1 MNSIKHILLI
11 TFLLYQT
18 SETIAQISIPGDIF
32 DRIDKL
38 EDSTSLILYPSITKN
53 TNDRFTLL
61 SPYSKLS
68 VNTSYPRGY
77 NDGPIWKGKGATW
90 EFHGGFSM
98 NRGALSITLFPSV
111 FYSQNSNFNLAP
123 NGNQSLIQE
132 RYKFGGGIDFVQQ
145 FGLDPF
151 VAAHLGQSEISLTFG
166 KFSTSISTQNYSAGP
181 SKYNPIILSR
191 QGAGFPHLRLGLEPI
206 NISLKKFDIG
216 KLELQH
222 ITGILS
228 ESKYFDTNSF
238 NDKRYFNGL
247 FVGFSPSFL
256 KNLTIGLNKTLYKNS
271 QFFEPWDLVSV
282 IYIIDSGVR
291 GDSINT
297 NDTFD
302 QLASLTASWNFP
314 EIGFRAYGE
323 FAKNDFSGNLRWTLS
338 EPEHSRA
345 YTIGFEKIVELKR
358 DHFILSYEHT
368 NLSLNHSYLWRAEPS
383 FYIHSVN
390 RQGYTHNGQIL
401 GAGIGPGS
409 NSDHLELF
417 YVHKDLVLDFLL
429 QRIEFNKDYFIRNIQ
444 GVTNH
449 DVEYTLSF
457 NMQKKFDNLDLGF
470 ESSYCYNMK
479 RYYLSDE
486 INFYFALSAALK
498 I

>member
-1 MNSIKHILLI
+1 MNRIKLIL
-11 TFLLYQT
+11 FLTLLVYHA
-18 SETIAQISIPGDIF
+18 SVAVAQIRVPGDAF
-32 DRIDKL
+32 NRINKIND
-38 EDSTSLILYPSITKN
+38 TTTLILYTSIPDSPVEGLK
-53 TNDRFTLL
+53 LL
-61 SPYSKLS
+61 NSYSKLTINS
-68 VNTSYPRGY
+68 SYPRGY
-77 NDGPIWKGKGATW
+77 NDGPIWKGKGTTW
-90 EFHGGFSM
+90 EFHGGFLM
-98 NRGALSITLFPSV
+98 NKGVLSITLFPSV

-123 NGNQSLIQE
+123 NGNQSLIPE
-132 RYKFGGGIDFVQQ
+132 RYKFGNGIDFVQQ
-145 FGLDPF
+145 FGSDPF
-151 VAAHLGQSEISLTFG
+151 VSIHPGQSEISLNFG

-191 QGAGFPHLRLGLEPI
+191 HGAGFPHLRLGLEPTSI
-206 NISLKKFDIG
+206 RLKKFDIG
-216 KLELQH
+216 KIELQH

-228 ESKYFDTNSF
+228 ESKYFDNNSL
-238 NDKRYFNGL
+238 NDKRYFNGF
-247 FVGFSPSFL
+247 FVGFSPSVL
-256 KNLTIGLNKTLYKNS
+256 KNLTIGLNKTLYKNT
-271 QFFEPWDLVSV
+271 QFFEPWDLLSV

-302 QLASLTASWNFP
+302 QLASLTVSWNFP

-323 FAKNDFSGNLRWTLS
+323 FAKNDFSGNVRWTLS

-368 NLSLNHSYLWRAEPS
+368 NLSLNHSYLWRAEPP

-409 NSDHLELF
+409 NSDHVELY
-417 YVHKDLVLDFLL
+417 YVHESMVFDFLF
-429 QRIEFNKDYFIRNIQ
+429 QRIEFNKDYFIKNIQ
-444 GVTNH
+444 GITNH

-457 NMQKKFDNLDLGF
+457 NLQKKFDNLDIGF

-486 INFYFALSAALK
+486 INFYLALSATLK